1 MGRLKIPLIRRDH
14 ERLRLRAMLLE
25 GAQSAPTGAVDAA
38 YFVVLR
44 QRVDARHAARQRR

>member
-1 MGRLKIPLIRRDH
+1 MGTLKRSLIRRDQ
-14 ERLRLRAMLLE
+14 ERMRLREMLLE
-25 GAQSAPTGAVDAA
+25 GAKSAPTGEADEA